1 MAQPALT
8 RTGVSGSAIST
19 QHNKEM
25 RRPNREFALAGVA
38 FMDRAARWVG
48 DGIAIAHPLSTCLRR
63 QHRSVE
69 G

>member
-1 MAQPALT
+1 
-8 RTGVSGSAIST
+8 
-19 QHNKEM
+19 
-25 RRPNREFALAGVA
+25 
-38 FMDRAARWVG
+38 MDRAARWVG